1 MADELKRELEQARA
15 LLKEVMPRGDQG
27 ELYERI
33 TRYLYPPFDQHGATY
48 YVTYQPSTR
57 SRTES

>member
-33 TRYLYPPFDQHGATY
+33 TQYLYPPFEHVGSKEY
-48 YVTYQPSTR
+48 YVTHRPMATAGL
-57 SRTES
+57 